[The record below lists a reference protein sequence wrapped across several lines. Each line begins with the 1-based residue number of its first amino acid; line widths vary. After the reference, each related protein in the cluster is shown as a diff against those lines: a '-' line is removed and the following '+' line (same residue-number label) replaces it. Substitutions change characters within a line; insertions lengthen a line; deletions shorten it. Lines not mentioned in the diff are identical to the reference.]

1 MSERKKKREKRT
13 EIKLVP
19 AGEVRDPKNSFN
31 KIKDDTLQNL
41 RIGFRSRAP
50 RIQLI

>member
-19 AGEVRDPKNSFN
+19 TNEVRDSKNLFN

-41 RIGFRSRAP
+41 GIGFRSRAP
-50 RIQLI
+50 QIQLI